1 MGTPRGWGQ
10 EGSALNSIP
19 NASDSLGTSSA
30 GPGATQP
37 WGQRGRKVVGGKGEP
52 GKESTALPEVLFI
65 LEKNAFMGVL
75 GPGDRDSSVLYVVQP
90 CKAGS
95 SHSFSLPGDE
105 SAVLF
110 WGNGLLA
117 CKLQALMT
125 QKVRR
130 KTFSGAA
137 CCWGAWGGGDGVPGL
152 G

>member
-1 MGTPRGWGQ
+1 MGPLVPPGPKATVMGTPQGWSQ

-75 GPGDRDSSVLYVVQP
+75 GP
-90 CKAGS
+90 
-95 SHSFSLPGDE
+95 E
-105 SAVLF
+105 
-110 WGNGLLA
+110 
-117 CKLQALMT
+117 T
-125 QKVRR
+125 
-130 KTFSGAA
+130 
-137 CCWGAWGGGDGVPGL
+137 
-152 G
+152 